1 MRSHNDEAGRLT
13 THVLDTASGRP
24 AARLKVDLY
33 RVEGDTL
40 LPLQSTHTNE
50 DGRCNDP
57 LLSGAHMRAGSYE
70 LRFHVG
76 AYFGDAGQKEG
87 PRFLD
92 VVPIRFGID
101 DETAHY
107 HVPLLVAPFGYS
119 TYRGS

>member
-1 MRSHNDEAGRLT
+1 MRSHNNAAGRLT
-13 THVLDTASGRP
+13 THVLDTASGQP
-24 AARLKVDLY
+24 AAGLKVDLF
-33 RVEGDTL
+33 RVEGDRL
-40 LPLQSTHTNE
+40 LPLQSVQTNE

-57 LLSGAHMRAGSYE
+57 LLSGSEMRSGAYE
-70 LRFHVG
+70 LHFHVG
-76 AYFGDAGQKEG
+76 AYFGDDGKTSET
-87 PRFLD
+87 RFLD